1 MSATIQPDPSVIG
14 GVPTPP
20 LAFLPDPDRLFASRA
35 KRFAF
40 LAEHDP
46 RLGPYLLFLSE
57 LTELQ
62 ARLVDELPEPQPI
75 APAAVQ
81 QARAH
86 RMPPIDRHD
95 LATDELLH
103 QTLMTLCEQAQQ
115 IAMPEPA
122 KLALQAVLASDL
134 ADRHWLL
141 ENILADRIP
150 EDSAAP
156 HLFAAAAVQ
165 VHMAR
170 LASTLDAKELVPIRT
185 GICPACGGRPAT
197 STVMAAQGIE
207 NVRYATCACCATR
220 WNEVRIKCLC
230 CGSNA
235 AVSYR
240 SVESEEAAVRAEI
253 CSDCDSWVKIFYLS
267 KNHSLDAIADDVGS
281 LGLDLLMKETEVSRG
296 GINPYLAG
304 Y

>member
-1 MSATIQPDPSVIG
+1 MPASIQPDPSLIG

-35 KRFAF
+35 RRFAF
-40 LAEHDP
+40 LAEHDA
-46 RLGPYLLFLSE
+46 RLGPYLAFLAE
-57 LTELQ
+57 LTTLQ
-62 ARLVDELPEPQPI
+62 ARLVDELPDPDPMPMDRI
-75 APAAVQ
+75 A

-86 RMPPIDRHD
+86 RMPPIDRD
-95 LATDELLH
+95 ALATDEMLH
-103 QTLMTLCEQAQQ
+103 RTLTALCDQAQSLD
-115 IAMPEPA
+115 MPQPA

-141 ENILADRIP
+141 ENILSDRIP

-165 VHMAR
+165 IHMAR
-170 LASTLDAKELVPIRT
+170 LAATLDADALVPIRA

-220 WNEVRIKCLC
+220 WNEVRIKCLS
-230 CGSNA
+230 CGSTKGI
-235 AVSYR
+235 SYR
-240 SVESEEAAVRAEI
+240 SVETDEAAVKAEL
-253 CSDCDSWVKIFYLS
+253 CSECDSWIKIMYLAR
-267 KNHSLDAIADDVGS
+267 NHSLDPIADDVGS
-281 LGLDLLMKETEVSRG
+281 LGLDLLMKDTGFSRG
-296 GINPYLAG
+296 GVNPYLAG